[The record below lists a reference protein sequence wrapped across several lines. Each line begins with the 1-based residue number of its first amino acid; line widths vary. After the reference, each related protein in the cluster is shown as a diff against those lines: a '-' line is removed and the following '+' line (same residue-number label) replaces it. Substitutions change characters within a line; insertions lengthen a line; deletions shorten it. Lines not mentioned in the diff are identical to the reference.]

1 MKQKSQDKLDR
12 RYMARALKLASHGL
26 YTASPNPAVGC
37 VIVRDGKIIGEGWH
51 HRAGEGH
58 AEIMALENAGGSVKG
73 ATAYVT
79 LEPCSHYGR
88 TPPCAVRLVHEGIKR
103 CVIAVGDPNPK
114 VSGRGVKILESAGI
128 EVKSGVLESKAWFLN
143 RAFMTGIT
151 GPRPFVTVKTGMSLD
166 ARIALEDGQSQW
178 ITGPKARSCGMN
190 IRARCDAII
199 TGSGT
204 VMADN
209 PRLSVRW
216 DELPSK
222 AKKLVSREEVRQPLK
237 VVLDSRARLNPADWD
252 LFKSGGK
259 VLWCTALKG
268 RAREVRKEQ
277 LDDRVTRLQVPAEG
291 GRLSL
296 EAVLEYLGSLQ
307 LRRVLVEAGGA
318 VTGSFVASGLADEI
332 YAFIAPEVLG
342 RQSQPAFALDAPAEL
357 SDAQRFSLHSV
368 KKVGCDVRLHYLSAR
383 VASALASHG
392 GR

>member
-1 MKQKSQDKLDR
+1 MKEKSQEKLDR

-37 VIVRDGKIIGEGWH
+37 VIVRGGKIIGEGWH

-114 VSGRGVKILESAGI
+114 VSGRGVRILESAGI
-128 EVKSGVLESKAWFLN
+128 EVKSGVLEKKAWFLN
-143 RAFMTGIT
+143 RAFMKGIT
-151 GPRPFVTVKTGMSLD
+151 QNRPFVTLKSGMSLD
-166 ARIALEDGQSQW
+166 SKVALKNGQSQW
-178 ITGPKARSCGMN
+178 ITGQRARACGMDL
-190 IRARCDAII
+190 RARCDAVI

-209 PRLSVRW
+209 PRLSVRY

-222 AKKLVSREEVRQPLK
+222 AKKLVSREDTRQPLK

-252 LFKSGGK
+252 LFKTGGK

-268 RAREVRKEQ
+268 RAQETRKEQ
-277 LDDRVTRLQVPAEG
+277 LDDRVTRLYLPAEG
-291 GRLSL
+291 GRISL
-296 EAVLEYLGSLQ
+296 PSLLDYLGGLQ
-307 LRRVLVEAGGA
+307 LRSVLVEAGGVLSGA
-318 VTGSFVASGLADEI
+318 FIASGLVDEI
-332 YAFIAPEVLG
+332 YAFVAPALLG
-342 RQSQPAFALDAPAEL
+342 DSSQAAFALEAPQAL
-357 SDAQRFSLHSV
+357 ANAQRFKLHSV
-368 KKVGCDVRLHYLSAR
+368 KKLGEDARLHYLGAF
-383 VASALASHG
+383 ASSGLALHEG
-392 GR
+392 K